1 MAKKILSVLLI
12 VVLLCCLVVSVSAAG
27 NGNTVYYSV
36 VPFEEVQWGRGYL
49 TFDSFAGNSAGAGNR
64 YTVAGKNCSQ
74 VVSSSS
80 SRVDVEVYGPG
91 EAPVRFYASDIVV
104 NLNKLQQLE
113 FSRDPLELEANTTVN
128 VSFTVE
134 KMVVSSG
141 RWVPESK
148 TFSFSS
154 TDAGSVDISQDV
166 ILYVASF
173 TTSDVVLFKEFSVV
187 VSGGPV
193 GLAEP
198 APTGII
204 VSSTSSPS
212 TVNGWLLNYN
222 MGTSSSGDA
231 SVVPSLVDWLVQSV
245 GAFLDFELFPGMSI
259 NGILQ
264 FIVVVGFVFWFIT
277 LLI

>member
-1 MAKKILSVLLI
+1 MVKKILSI
-12 VVLLCCLVVSVSAAG
+12 LLCLVLVLGLVVSVSAAG
-27 NGNTVYYSV
+27 TGSTVYYSV
-36 VPFEEVQWGRGYL
+36 VPFEKVQWGLGYRI
-49 TFDSFAGNSAGAGNR
+49 FDSFAGNSAGEGSG
-64 YTVAGKNCSQ
+64 YTVGGRNCTQ

-80 SRVDVEVYGPG
+80 TRVDVDVYGPG

-104 NLNKLQQLE
+104 DLNKLQQLE
-113 FSRDPLELEANTTVN
+113 FSRDPLEYEANTTVN

-166 ILYVASF
+166 IVYVASF
-173 TTSDVVLFKEFSVV
+173 TTSKVVFFKEFSVV

-193 GLAEP
+193 GLEDP
-198 APTGII
+198 APTGVI
-204 VSSTSSPS
+204 VSSTSSPRS
-212 TVNGWLLNYN
+212 VDSWLLGYI
-222 MGTSSSGDA
+222 MGTSSSGGA
-231 SVVPSLVDWLVQSV
+231 PAVSSLVDWLVQSV